1 MIGKQEYMNMSLPAI
16 IEMAT
21 ARPAP
26 KMLNFDMAAVE
37 INSDENALYMV
48 GHLKEKNLLKPFR

>member
-1 MIGKQEYMNMSLPAI
+1 MIGKQEYMNMFLPAI

-21 ARPAP
+21 ALSAP

-37 INSDENALYMV
+37 ISSDENALC
-48 GHLKEKNLLKPFR
+48 GWSSKGINLFKPFR